1 MNHKNIVKIYE
12 AFETEH
18 HVYLVM
24 EYVRGPSLHG
34 YLKEK
39 QGRKLEEEDAK
50 FIFRQILTAL

>member
-1 MNHKNIVKIYE
+1 MNHKNIVKIFE

-24 EYVRGPSLHG
+24 EYVGGPSLHG